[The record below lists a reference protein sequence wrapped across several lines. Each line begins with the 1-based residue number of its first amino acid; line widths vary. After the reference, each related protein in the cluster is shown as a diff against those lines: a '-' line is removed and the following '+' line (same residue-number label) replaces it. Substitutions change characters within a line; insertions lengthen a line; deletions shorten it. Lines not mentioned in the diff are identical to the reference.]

1 MKRLYLRIYLA
12 VLASLAVF
20 ALLAGLGWK
29 LGWDRERGAI
39 DERALI
45 AELVAEI
52 LPPAD
57 APVDAQRAALERW
70 HARSRIDLGLFA
82 ADGTPIASAG
92 QPIPPPSA
100 RGWGER
106 GWGEH
111 RGPPVFS
118 VHLPD
123 GRVAAARAWRGPTR
137 WPFGWGAALLAL
149 AVAVGIGA
157 HPVVR
162 RITRRLERL
171 QTGVEALGA
180 GDLSARVEVR
190 GRDEIAA
197 LATSFNRAASRIEAL
212 VTSHRSLLA
221 NASHELRSPLA
232 RLRMALELAGQSP
245 GPGIRPDL
253 AGEID
258 RNIAELDALIEEILL
273 ASRLDAS
280 AGIAHEPLDLLALLA
295 EECARARA
303 TLETV
308 PGGAGGAVPA
318 TVSGDPRLLR
328 RLVRNLL
335 DNARRHGGGAA
346 VDVALRVD
354 PTHAEFDVCDRGPGV
369 PAAERERIFEP
380 FHRLAGHGEGAGGV
394 GLGLSLVRQIAQRHG
409 GTVSCRPRD
418 GGGSCFRVRLP
429 RSGAPA

>member
-1 MKRLYLRIYLA
+1 LKRLYLRIYLA

-20 ALLAGLGWK
+20 ALLAGLGWR
-29 LGWDRERGAI
+29 LGWDRERSAI

-92 QPIPPPSA
+92 QPIPVPAA
-100 RGWGER
+100 RGWSER

-118 VHLPD
+118 VQLPD
-123 GRVAAARAWRGPTR
+123 GRVAAARAWRGPAR
-137 WPFGWGAALLAL
+137 WPFGWGTVLLAL

-197 LATSFNRAASRIEAL
+197 LATSFNRAAGRIEAL

-232 RLRMALELAGQSP
+232 RLRMAIELAGQSP

-253 AGEID
+253 AGEIE

-303 TLETV
+303 TLETA
-308 PGGAGGAVPA
+308 PGGPDGAVPA

-335 DNARRHGGGAA
+335 DNARRHGGGTA

-354 PTHAEFDVCDRGPGV
+354 ASHAEFDVCDRGPGV
-369 PAAERERIFEP
+369 PIAERERIFEP

-409 GTVSCRPRD
+409 GTVACLSRD

-429 RSGAPA
+429 RAARPG